1 MTLGDIIRSYR
12 ETNNITLGEF
22 EMCIRDSSSAQ

>member
-22 EMCIRDSSSAQ
+22 ANTCSLSKGYI